1 MNQSRRRN
9 RSSIL
14 REDKLTALCTEE
26 LAGFSS
32 SCWRGRLK
40 KLSWAGPDPSRGL
53 QFVSIL
59 YGLVCMILKWPK
71 QWLIKYS
78 ETINFLRINPR
89 TFAIGAPKVSAQTS
103 FQFAKLCYIQ
113 GYSTT
118 SIFPFNWVQF
128 FFSLKHLLW
137 FNYHKKLLPF
147 GRPSVC
153 FRSLCKT
160 VVGRFGKWFCNSWSS

>member
-1 MNQSRRRN
+1 MRCNRYRQLVFEISTITSKLFFCFYSSVWSKQKTPAGESPLSIEAKCMNQSRRRN

-89 TFAIGAPKVSAQTS
+89 TFCDRC
-103 FQFAKLCYIQ
+103 AK
-113 GYSTT
+113 GYCSN
-118 SIFPFNWVQF
+118 II
-128 FFSLKHLLW
+128 
-137 FNYHKKLLPF
+137 
-147 GRPSVC
+147 SVC
-153 FRSLCKT
+153 EAVLYSGLFYHLNFS
-160 VVGRFGKWFCNSWSS
+160 F